1 MNRLTLDDINKMQ
14 LTKFLFDVDEYIWLD
29 EYVLNIKE
37 NIIKESNSYKLYEN
51 HFDDHY
57 SGLVNVDSNYT
68 TGSISDSYSYK
79 SLKYNH
85 RHNVD
90 ILCNKKVSA
99 FTNNLPAP
107 TKMINIS
114 IASKITI
121 DKSSEEKENIYYS
134 FKDNIDTE
142 GYNFVK
148 INIMYP
154 NSISAPIVRI
164 IGFNE
169 FEDAQNYKF
178 SFDIEEGSE
187 GLLFNSF
194 LSKFNIE
201 KEVINTTSFNNIK
214 LNGIKEEAYTKFMQS
229 SFSKNENI
237 MYNSEGVVIYYNNP
251 VTGIS
256 MSVDNVDNNTV
267 ETIKLGDVIVDQSI
281 INISTNKFGKTLEY
295 YYDRTRDPIV
305 YHVGEK
311 IKYHGKDR
319 YIVTYDNNDFVD
331 YIDAKK
337 YEADNKDIVVL
348 ERFKDNVLLFRS
360 SAFNPSGSIDDG
372 WLDTMVKYYH
382 NNKEVICVRTGI
394 FVDGLT
400 ITTYSDISNIN
411 FVDTYRASYR
421 KYKDNDIMVEINDEP
436 SKVISYYSDLIPK
449 SDKIYIR
456 DQFGIPRLIYK
467 EN

>member
-1 MNRLTLDDINKMQ
+1 MNRLTLDDIKKIQ
-14 LTKFLFDVDEYIWLD
+14 LKKFLFNDDDEISLSEYIFD
-29 EYVLNIKE
+29 INK
-37 NIIKESNSYKLYEN
+37 NIIVSANNYNLKNV
-51 HFDDHY
+51 HFDNDPNSHLIEIGQDSSEKDIYKHY
-57 SGLVNVDSNYT
+57 YYT
-68 TGSISDSYSYK
+68 TLKGNNHLHSI
-79 SLKYNH
+79 
-85 RHNVD
+85 D
-90 ILCNKKVSA
+90 ISCNRI
-99 FTNNLPAP
+99 
-107 TKMINIS
+107 MIPSKAAIVNIN
-114 IASKITI
+114 SKITI
-121 DKSSEEKENIYYS
+121 NKSSTEKEIS
-134 FKDNIDTE
+134 HFSLKDSIDTR
-142 GYNFVK
+142 GFKFLK
-148 INIMYP
+148 INIIYP
-154 NSISAPIVRI
+154 KSICPAI
-164 IGFNE
+164 IRTTGFDIL
-169 FEDAQNYKF
+169 EDAQNYKF
-178 SFDIEEGSE
+178 SFDIEDGSE

-194 LSKFNIE
+194 LSKFNME

-237 MYNSEGVVIYYNNP
+237 MYDSEGVVIYYNNP

-267 ETIKLGDVIVDQSI
+267 ETIKLGDVVIDQSI
-281 INISTNKFGKTLEY
+281 INISTNKFEKTLEY

-372 WLDTMVKYYH
+372 WLDTVVKYYY